1 MKINS
6 NSFSSLKVLSW
17 IFFQKREKK
26 LFCWVKL
33 FSTWS
38 WGVSIRL
45 LTQPL
50 GRCFPTKNVV
60 WNGWECFHKKH
71 FHLSLLRWMINKKI
85 YLDLRNVS
93 NFCLFTPPTNR
104 KNYQFRQKFE
114 HRRSRYFDASA
125 NPPPPWVD
133 NEWVNSG
140 VFSSPPRNLE
150 GRSFHHQIWS
160 LGVHPHLH
168 FWGENLSIDIPNSDP
183 VCPYLGWFFV
193 WVSLFR
199 AEIPRHQTG

>member
-1 MKINS
+1 MFLENIGKYHFFGNWIDGNFRGFKLMKINS

-125 NPPPPWVD
+125 NPPPHELIM
-133 NEWVNSG
+133 NELTQG
-140 VFSSPPRNLE
+140 SSR
-150 GRSFHHQIWS
+150 
-160 LGVHPHLH
+160 VHPETWRGEASTIRYGP
-168 FWGENLSIDIPNSDP
+168 WGSTPTSIFGERT
-183 VCPYLGWFFV
+183 C
-193 WVSLFR
+193 
-199 AEIPRHQTG
+199 Q